1 MAQSD
6 RWIPIVVVW
15 KKSERAKKNFMTVFT
30 KADLDWVNS
39 TRNRKPVIPNDAPFL
54 ELGVGDSFVEPWK
67 AKYKIKT
74 VQYWPP
80 ETKT

>member
-1 MAQSD
+1 MSD

-15 KKSERAKKNFMTVFT
+15 KKSNRSNKPYMTVFT

-39 TRNRKPVIPNDAPFL
+39 TRNRKPVIPNESPFL
-54 ELGVGDSFVEPWK
+54 ELGMGSSFVDVWK
-67 AKYKIKT
+67 EKYKIKS